1 MATKPHHYDLLGV
14 SRGASPEEIKKA
26 FRRLAMK
33 HHPDRNKDPGAEERF
48 KEINEAYEVLADPQK
63 RSVYDRFGH
72 AGMDSPFARGFDGFD
87 LGGFGD
93 IFDAFFGGTAAR
105 RRRQPQRGAALPLPL
120 TLPFEG

>member
-1 MATKPHHYDLLGV
+1 MATKPDYDGLLGV

-33 HHPDRNKDPGAEERF
+33 HHPDRNRDPDAEERF

-72 AGMDSPFARGFDGFD
+72 AGMESPFARGFDGFD

-93 IFDAFFGGTAAR
+93 IFDALFGGTAAPR
-105 RRRQPQRGAALPLPL
+105 PPPPPRG
-120 TLPFEG
+120 